1 MKDFNYVLGVS
12 VIYRSL
18 WMSYVVNKLI
28 YSITDKAIEPLRAQL
43 TEVDQAIKD
52 QLDLIAAVKSNI
64 IRNDQKIDKML
75 RSIAKSWS
83 SAASNYS
90 FVFMQV

>member
-1 MKDFNYVLGVS
+1 
-12 VIYRSL
+12 
-18 WMSYVVNKLI
+18 MSYVVYKLI

-43 TEVDQAIKD
+43 TEVQAIKD

-75 RSIAKSWS
+75 RSIAKS
-83 SAASNYS
+83 
-90 FVFMQV
+90 